1 MTDNRG
7 DKTNLQVHDRSDDQ
21 QKKEP
26 ESEQTNEVK
35 AATVCG
41 NSHPSEITTAE
52 SVSEDKGHDLA
63 EALQL
68 AEDNR
73 DKWMRAVA
81 EFENYKKRTI
91 QERSKLLKYKNEELL
106 RDILPVIDNLE
117 RAISASSHDGSD
129 ALLQG
134 VKMTVGMF
142 RDVLGRYGVT
152 PIESLGKIFN
162 PEFQEAIAALN
173 DPDKQPN
180 SIIDELER
188 GYMYQDKLLRPAKVV
203 VSTR

>member
-1 MTDNRG
+1 
-7 DKTNLQVHDRSDDQ
+7 
-21 QKKEP
+21 
-26 ESEQTNEVK
+26 
-35 AATVCG
+35 
-41 NSHPSEITTAE
+41 
-52 SVSEDKGHDLA
+52 
-63 EALQL
+63 
-68 AEDNR
+68 
-73 DKWMRAVA
+73 
-81 EFENYKKRTI
+81 
-91 QERSKLLKYKNEELL
+91 
-106 RDILPVIDNLE
+106 
-117 RAISASSHDGSD
+117 
-129 ALLQG
+129 
-134 VKMTVGMF
+134 MF